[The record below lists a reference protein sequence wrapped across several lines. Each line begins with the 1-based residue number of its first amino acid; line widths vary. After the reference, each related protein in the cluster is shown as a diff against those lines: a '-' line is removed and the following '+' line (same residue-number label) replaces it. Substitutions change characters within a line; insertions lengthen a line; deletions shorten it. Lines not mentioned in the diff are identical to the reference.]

1 MLFYVQPNQ
10 PLLKSEQI
18 LQRTEKIFKKTKK
31 KKKTAKNLDAS
42 RHGWEA

>member
-1 MLFYVQPNQ
+1 MYNPTNSCSKVSKYFKEQKRF
-10 PLLKSEQI
+10 LKR
-18 LQRTEKIFKKTKK
+18 QRK